1 MPKSLLMPL
10 FVRLTFDPNIVN
22 NRSTSF
28 QSTFGDAGSL
38 TISHKILQSF
48 EFNGI
53 WFLHGVIK

>member
-1 MPKSLLMPL
+1 MPL

-38 TISHKILQSF
+38 TTSHKILQSF